1 MGYTFNSPDLD
12 RWTKETSHPS
22 FLGPKAEIQSYEL
35 PLVFEPKTQWHYSVG
50 IDWAGHLVHRL
61 TSLSLEEY
69 FKENIFKPC
78 GMGSTSFY
86 PTEGIRR
93 KAMAV
98 TYLDPAGAGIKSYPD
113 NYGSLHYARPERPEE
128 VGELAGGAGL
138 FGTAK
143 DYLGFLRGILA
154 SDPSRRGNSTDSEA
168 SKPLI
173 SGESFREL
181 FHDSIPSTVPKT
193 GLLSMMQR
201 QTYHDPTYTLE
212 EVGHSV
218 GLCLNFRDSK
228 YGRKAGSGCWDGA
241 AKTQY
246 WLDPVSGIAVSRNRT
261 S

>member
-1 MGYTFNSPDLD
+1 
-12 RWTKETSHPS
+12 
-22 FLGPKAEIQSYEL
+22 
-35 PLVFEPKTQWHYSVG
+35 
-50 IDWAGHLVHRL
+50 
-61 TSLSLEEY
+61 
-69 FKENIFKPC
+69 
-78 GMGSTSFY
+78 
-86 PTEGIRR
+86 
-93 KAMAV
+93 MAV
-98 TYLDPAGAGIKSYPD
+98 TYLDPAGAGIKCYPD
-113 NYGSLHYARPERPEE
+113 NYGSLHFARPERPEE

-143 DYLGFLRGILA
+143 DYLSFLRGVLA
-154 SDPSRRGNSTDSEA
+154 SDPSRQSTSDNNGT
-168 SKPLI
+168 SKLI

-181 FHDSIPSTVPKT
+181 FNDSIPPTVPKT

-246 WLDPVSGIAVSRNRT
+246 WLDPVSGIAVSRNRM